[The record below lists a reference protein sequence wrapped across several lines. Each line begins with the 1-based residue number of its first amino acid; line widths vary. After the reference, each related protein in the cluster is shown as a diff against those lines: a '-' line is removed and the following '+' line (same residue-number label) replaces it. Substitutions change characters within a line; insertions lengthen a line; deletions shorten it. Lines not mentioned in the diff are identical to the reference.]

1 MKLVQGSSVTSVS
14 LFQAS
19 DLLTKNAATLVE
31 FVLDDREDVRSKK
44 VVGVVALGVADG
56 VSVDDSF
63 SVDFMVDVRAVA
75 ARGLV
80 GELDFVAWE
89 FGKKH
94 VSHRYRG
101 ARRDR

>member
-1 MKLVQGSSVTSVS
+1 MNLVQGSSITSVS

-19 DLLTKNAATLVE
+19 DLLTKDTSTLVE
-31 FVLDDREDVRSKK
+31 FVLDDREDVHSKV

-80 GELDFVAWE
+80 DEFDFVAWE

-94 VSHRYRG
+94 VSHRSRG
-101 ARRDR
+101 ERGDG